1 MYNNTMYYKQNAG
14 MLRNTKKPFT
24 IEILNINT
32 KLLTIILSVI
42 LFFVFWLFAVSLA
55 VL

>member
-1 MYNNTMYYKQNAG
+1 
-14 MLRNTKKPFT
+14 MLRNTKKPLI
-24 IEILNINT
+24 IEISNINT

-42 LFFVFWLFAVSLA
+42 LFFVFWLFTVSLV